1 MLNKHVTPADLSDNQ
16 RTISPMFGSRV
27 MTSDIPRY
35 AIPDGQMEA
44 DAAYQLIHDELTL
57 DGTPLLNL
65 ATFVT
70 TWMEPQADKLIGE
83 VLSTNFIDQEEY
95 PVSSSIERRCVS

>member
-1 MLNKHVTPADLSDNQ
+1 MLNKHVRPEDLDQSQ
-16 RTISPMFGSRV
+16 LTISPMFGSRV
-27 MTSDIPRY
+27 MRTDIPRY
-35 AIPDGQMEA
+35 QIAEDEMDA

-65 ATFVT
+65 ASFVT

-95 PVSSSIERRCVS
+95 PISSAIERRC